1 MARRISG
8 DGRLP
13 LPGCIRYIRES
24 FHQKGEF
31 RMIRTAKAHWAGN
44 GQQGEGTLTTQSQVL
59 NSQPY
64 SFKLRFENADG
75 QAGTNP
81 EELIA
86 AAHSG
91 CFSMALAFALGA
103 AGFTAD
109 SIDTEASVKLDPAEG
124 GFAITAIALK
134 LTAKIPGISQE
145 QFDAIAAGAKA
156 NCPVSKAL
164 SSVPITLETTL
175 V

>member
-1 MARRISG
+1 
-8 DGRLP
+8 
-13 LPGCIRYIRES
+13 
-24 FHQKGEF
+24 
-31 RMIRTAKAHWAGN
+31 MIRTANAHWAGN
-44 GQQGEGTLTTQSQVL
+44 GQQGEGTLTTQSHVL

-91 CFSMALAFALGA
+91 CFSMALAFALGG
-103 AGFTAD
+103 AGFTAT
-109 SIDTEASVKLDPAEG
+109 SIDTEAAVILSPVEG
-124 GFAITAIALK
+124 GFAISGITLK
-134 LTAKIPGISQE
+134 LTASIPNITKD
-145 QFDAIAAGAKA
+145 QFDQIAAGAKA

-164 SSVPITLETTL
+164 SSVPITLEATL
-175 V
+175 A

>member
-1 MARRISG
+1 
-8 DGRLP
+8 
-13 LPGCIRYIRES
+13 
-24 FHQKGEF
+24 
-31 RMIRTAKAHWAGN
+31 MIRTAKAHWAGN
-44 GQQGEGTLTTQSQVL
+44 GQQGEGTLTTQSHVL

-91 CFSMALAFALGA
+91 CFSMALAFALGG
-103 AGFTAD
+103 AGFTAT
-109 SIDTEASVKLDPAEG
+109 SIDTEASVTLSPVEG
-124 GFAITAIALK
+124 GFAISGIVLK
-134 LTAKIPGISQE
+134 LTASIPDITKD
-145 QFDAIAAGAKA
+145 QFDQIAAGAKA

-164 SSVPITLETTL
+164 SSVPITLEATL
-175 V
+175 A

>member
-1 MARRISG
+1 MN
-8 DGRLP
+8 
-13 LPGCIRYIRES
+13 
-24 FHQKGEF
+24 
-31 RMIRTAKAHWAGN
+31 RTAKAHWVGS
-44 GQQGEGTLTTQSQVL
+44 GQQGQGTMTTQSGVL

-103 AGFTAD
+103 AGFTAT
-109 SIDTEASVKLDPAEG
+109 SIDTEATVTLSPVEG
-124 GFAITAIALK
+124 GFAISGIALK
-134 LTAKIPGISQE
+134 LNASVPNISKD
-145 QFDAIAAGAKA
+145 QFDQIANGAKA

-164 SSVPITLETTL
+164 SAVPITLEAIL
-175 V
+175 A